1 MKHLS
6 YTRRGP
12 GDSWVMTS
20 PKDLP
25 DLEDTCSCDVRGRRE
40 PESWDFADVDGFD
53 FVVGD
58 DLPDSDMVSKL
69 SRSAVPIRVNGT
81 YSHVHDIKLFLYTSK
96 SVLKLKSSSIK

>member
-6 YTRRGP
+6 YTRRVP

-58 DLPDSDMVSKL
+58 DLPDMVSKL

-81 YSHVHDIKLFLYTSK
+81 YSHVHDIKLFLYTSV
-96 SVLKLKSSSIK
+96 SVFKLKSSSKK

>member
-12 GDSWVMTS
+12 GDSWVMAS

-40 PESWDFADVDGFD
+40 PEPWDCADVDGFE

-69 SRSAVPIRVNGT
+69 STSAVPMALIVT
-81 YSHVHDIKLFLYTSK
+81 F
-96 SVLKLKSSSIK
+96 